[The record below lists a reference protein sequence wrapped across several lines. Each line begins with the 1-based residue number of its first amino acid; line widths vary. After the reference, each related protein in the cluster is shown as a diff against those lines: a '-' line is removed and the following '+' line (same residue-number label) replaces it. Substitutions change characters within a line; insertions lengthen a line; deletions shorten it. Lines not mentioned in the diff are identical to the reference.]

1 MSKTDYRGIWVFAE
15 QEGGVLEPTVFELLA
30 KARELKAHNGEQIS
44 AVLLG
49 SGVEALGQ
57 HDGRRMPGDQAEG
70 GVEGVDVEQREYAQH
85 HVVAGHRR
93 WVAEGTELVEVRGQ
107 RPVGERRLA

>member
-49 SGVEALGQ
+49 SGVDDGVLVVVEESEEPVKMDIHRGGLNHLWIPRCHVDAAGFGILANITIRKK
-57 HDGRRMPGDQAEG
+57 HDLIFA
-70 GVEGVDVEQREYAQH
+70 
-85 HVVAGHRR
+85 
-93 WVAEGTELVEVRGQ
+93 
-107 RPVGERRLA
+107 